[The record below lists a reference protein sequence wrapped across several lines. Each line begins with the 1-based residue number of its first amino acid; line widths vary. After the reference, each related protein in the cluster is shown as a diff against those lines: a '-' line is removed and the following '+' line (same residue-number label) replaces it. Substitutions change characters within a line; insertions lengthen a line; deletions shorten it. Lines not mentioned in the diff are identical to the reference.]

1 MKSLHESTDKSD
13 HPTPRLQATGIR
25 ILESS
30 SFIFYKAYFSW
41 KRMSDKVLEPAGLTH
56 TQYVFCA
63 LQSLESKRQKPTQN
77 DLARLTDSDVT
88 MTSHVPRTLQK
99 PGLIERGAIG
109 GDERAKYPKLLPA
122 GKQLIKRATKI
133 MDKFE
138 QEYFLPINNNFDD
151 FMQCLKDLTQLRSE
165 SFDGQAA
172 GRSACAKASS
182 DKEAYQ

>member
-1 MKSLHESTDKSD
+1 MHVKINTQEGITMEGLDENTDKSN
-13 HPTPRLQATGIR
+13 HPTPSLQATGIR

-56 TQYVFCA
+56 TQYVFLCV
-63 LQSLESKRQKPTQN
+63 LHPLESKRQRPTQN

-88 MTSHVPRTLQK
+88 KHTMCLRTLQK
-99 PGLIERGAIG
+99 RGTID
-109 GDERAKYPKLLPA
+109 GDERAKYSKLLPA
-122 GKQLIKRATKI
+122 GKQLIKVATKI

-138 QEYFLPINNNFDD
+138 QEYFMPINNNFDD
-151 FMQCLKDLTQLRSE
+151 FMQYLKNLTQLRSV

-172 GRSACAKASS
+172 GREACR
-182 DKEAYQ
+182 